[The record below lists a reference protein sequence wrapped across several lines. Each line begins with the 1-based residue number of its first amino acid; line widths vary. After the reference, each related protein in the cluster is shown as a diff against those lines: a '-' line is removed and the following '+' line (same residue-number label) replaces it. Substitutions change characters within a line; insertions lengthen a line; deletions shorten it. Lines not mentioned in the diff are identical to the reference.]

1 MLHIMKL
8 AVGARDVG
16 HMRHFQA
23 QRVANDPPLRHKTR
37 NFPRRAP
44 EILRGGSMYWV
55 VAGVVMVR
63 QGIID
68 IVPDTRDDGA
78 ACAAL
83 LLHPELIPVAG
94 RPVKAFQGWRYLT
107 VADAP
112 PDLTALDGS
121 GVAELPAKMQ
131 HELRRLG
138 LL

>member
-16 HMRHFQA
+16 HLR
-23 QRVANDPPLRHKTR
+23 ANQTLRAITHPPLRHKTR

-44 EILRGGSMYWV
+44 EILQGGSMYWV

-63 QGIID
+63 QAIVD
-68 IVPDTRDDGA
+68 IVEDTRDDGA

-83 LLHPELIPVAG
+83 LLHPDLIPVAG

-107 VADAP
+107 DTDAP
-112 PDLTALDGS
+112 PDLTTLGDT

>member
-16 HMRHFQA
+16 HLR
-23 QRVANDPPLRHKTR
+23 ANQTLHALIDPPLRHRTR

-44 EILRGGSMYWV
+44 EILQGGSMYWV

-63 QGIID
+63 QAIID
-68 IVPDTRDDGA
+68 IVEDTRDDGA

-83 LLHPELIPVAG
+83 LLHPDLIPVAG

-112 PDLTALDGS
+112 PDLTTLGDT
-121 GVAELPAKMQ
+121 GVAELPTKMQ

>member
-1 MLHIMKL
+1 
-8 AVGARDVG
+8 
-16 HMRHFQA
+16 
-23 QRVANDPPLRHKTR
+23 
-37 NFPRRAP
+37 
-44 EILRGGSMYWV
+44 MYWV

-63 QGIID
+63 QAIID
-68 IVPDTRDDGA
+68 IVEDTRDDGA

-83 LLHPELIPVAG
+83 LLHPDLIPVAG

-107 VADAP
+107 DADAP
-112 PDLTALDGS
+112 PDLTTLGDT